1 MFIKIK
7 LCSSTS
13 YFHDLLLCVCS
24 GVFLLLH
31 FHLCDISFPFC
42 WSLPTLKSLYFA
54 KVLLSILS
62 SLHLQPWSFL
72 FQSHLFSVTPTF
84 HFVYPLKQVIQDN
97 LPPSASLFMGNRTV
111 GSGAF
116 LSQQS
121 ASSSWRKSAGF
132 HHGRTSLSK
141 RYRRIYQHPCSFPLI
156 WSWKPGHSLSVLL
169 PRAISEFHFPPTCWF
184 L

>member
-1 MFIKIK
+1 M
-7 LCSSTS
+7 LV
-13 YFHDLLLCVCS
+13 YLLFSGFTFVCVLWS
-24 GVFLLLH
+24 IPFTLFPSFVTFL
-31 FHLCDISFPFC
+31 
-42 WSLPTLKSLYFA
+42 SLFVDPYPLSNLYFA
-54 KVLLSILS
+54 PPSTSNPDLSYFNSIS
-62 SLHLQPWSFL
+62 SP
-72 FQSHLFSVTPTF
+72 TPTF

-97 LPPSASLFMGNRTV
+97 LPPSASLFIGNKTV

-141 RYRRIYQHPCSFPLI
+141 RYKKIYQHPCSFPLI
-156 WSWKPGHSLSVLL
+156 WSWKPGPLTVC
-169 PRAISEFHFPPTCWF
+169 PPTERAISEFHFPPTCWF